1 MIHLKIIV
9 IKVRFVAIILLLTKP
24 LPNTDLGNGK
34 PDTEI
39 RALASARGSVARRAQ
54 RPRRKPLEGPKG
66 PRVAKTRESE
76 GPKGP
81 RTSKAQ
87 SALASATICF
97 SRFSQKSRF
106 SRHNLSTFMTAKMH
120 ENFNRV
126 LYLRYEHRVKKS
138 KQFVNRVDSYARLK
152 FRKNAAFVSKW
163 VTKYPDPTLERGHN
177 FAKSHPCLID
187 HNLSSVKDSDLI

>member
-1 MIHLKIIV
+1 M
-9 IKVRFVAIILLLTKP
+9 
-24 LPNTDLGNGK
+24 
-34 PDTEI
+34 I

-54 RPRRKPLEGPKG
+54 RPRKKPLEGPKG

-106 SRHNLSTFMTAKMH
+106 SRHNLSILMTANMH
-120 ENFNRV
+120 ENFSRV
-126 LYLRYEHRVKKS
+126 SYLQHKHRVKKS
-138 KQFVNRVDSYARLK
+138 RQFIDWVKSYARLK
-152 FRKNAAFVSKW
+152 FRKNAAFVSKSR
-163 VTKYPDPTLERGHN
+163 PDSLSLERGHN
-177 FAKSHPCLID
+177 FTKSHPCLIE
-187 HNLSSVKDSDLI
+187 HNFSSVIDINFINTAIDR